1 MYAPH
6 ETSAYSLLCTM
17 HLIKPFP
24 SFTYLRCFPNEM
36 ILTFLHYGFLRRY
49 EKITDNGSCMI
60 AWLQTS

>member
-1 MYAPH
+1 MIAYSLNTYEGLSYVCLH

-24 SFTYLRCFPNEM
+24 SFTYLRCFSNEM

-49 EKITDNGSCMI
+49 ENNR
-60 AWLQTS
+60 